1 MFQSNNYQDLFG
13 RKKKTNMD
21 LPDFDGLIYL

>member
-13 RKKKTNMD
+13 RKKKKHMD